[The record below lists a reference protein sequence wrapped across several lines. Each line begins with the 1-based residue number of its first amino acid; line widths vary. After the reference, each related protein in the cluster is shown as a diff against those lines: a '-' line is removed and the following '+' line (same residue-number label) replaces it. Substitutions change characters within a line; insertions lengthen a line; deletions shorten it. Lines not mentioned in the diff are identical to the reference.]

1 MAMKRDQFI
10 SLFFIVLLV
19 FVVVQVFLILSPFFK
34 AIFWSAILAFAFHPV
49 YTWLRKRLNND
60 TVASLAMTV
69 LIFLLVIPP
78 VVFLLL
84 NLVQQTVEL
93 YQVASDYVR
102 QGGIE
107 RLIEHLRT
115 TQPFISIQEKM
126 VSWEPLTQQASGW
139 LLNTVKSMGNYA
151 AGQTASITKNILVIF
166 LNICFM
172 AFFIFV
178 FLRDGEKI
186 YSYIYQIA
194 PLEEKTKK
202 LIAVRIN
209 ESFAA
214 VIRGQLVTALTQA
227 VLAGFI
233 FWILGI
239 PVPLLFATLTFFA
252 SIIPVVGAGS
262 IWVPWVIYFFASHQT
277 AKAVTLLIFGGLVI
291 SLADNVLK
299 PALIGEK
306 TKLPYFLLFFGILG
320 GLKVYGLMG
329 VFLAPVILTVF
340 FTMVK
345 IYQEN

>member
-1 MAMKRDQFI
+1 MKRDQFI

-34 AIFWSAILAFAFHPV
+34 AIFWSAILAFAFHPF
-49 YTWLRKRLNND
+49 YTWLRKRLPNA
-60 TVASLAMTV
+60 TVASLAMTI

-84 NLVQQTVEL
+84 NLIQQTIEL

-115 TQPFISIQEKM
+115 TQPFISIQEKI

-151 AGQTASITKNILVIF
+151 AGQTANITKNILVIL
-166 LNICFM
+166 LNIAFM

-194 PLEEKTKK
+194 PLEEKSKK
-202 LIAVRIN
+202 QIAVRIN
-209 ESFAA
+209 ESFSA

-320 GLKVYGLMG
+320 GLKIYGLMG
-329 VFLAPVILTVF
+329 VFLAPVILTLF